1 MSIEQKMF
9 GSLPDGTKIH
19 LYTLTNTN
27 GVRIQAMEYGAR
39 VVSIQVPDRKGNL
52 GNVVLGHDTLEEY
65 LADGDFLGAAVGRY
79 ANRIAG
85 GKAEIDGTL
94 YSLSQNENG
103 NTLHGGFQGFHQ
115 KAWRLKCSNNDD
127 EAPSITFAYRSADG
141 EEGFP
146 GNLDVSICYTLTTD
160 NALVIDYTAKTDVST
175 LVNLTNHSF
184 FNLTSD
190 PARDILSHELQ
201 IHADFVTAAG
211 EGLIPT
217 GELVPVAGTPADF
230 RKAKTVGQDIRAN
243 DPFLR
248 QCNGYDHNFVLAGEP
263 GRKKAAEVYD
273 QSTGRVMLVFTDMPG
288 MQLYTA
294 NGFSEG
300 VCANGGVPLQAH
312 HALCLET
319 QFFPD
324 SPHHANFPSAV
335 LHPGEVY
342 RHTTTY
348 KFEVRK

>member
-184 FNLTSD
+184 FNLTGD

-217 GELVPVAGTPADF
+217 GELVPVAGTPGGFPQGKND
-230 RKAKTVGQDIRAN
+230 RTGYSGQR
-243 DPFLR
+243 P
-248 QCNGYDHNFVLAGEP
+248 VLAPVQRLRSQFCLGWGVWPEEGGGSLRPVYGARHAGVHRHARHAALHGKRLFRGRLCQWRRSPSGTPCALP
-263 GRKKAAEVYD
+263 GD
-273 QSTGRVMLVFTDMPG
+273 
-288 MQLYTA
+288 
-294 NGFSEG
+294 
-300 VCANGGVPLQAH
+300 
-312 HALCLET
+312 
-319 QFFPD
+319 
-324 SPHHANFPSAV
+324 AV
-335 LHPGEVY
+335 LPGFTSPRQFPQCCPPSRRSIPAY
-342 RHTTTY
+342 HHIQI
-348 KFEVRK
+348 

>member
-1 MSIEQKMF
+1 MSIEQKTF
-9 GSLPDGTKIH
+9 GTMPDGTKIN
-19 LYTLTNTN
+19 LYTLKNTS
-27 GVRIQAMEYGAR
+27 GVSVQTMEYGAR
-39 VVSIQVPDRKGNL
+39 VVSILVPDRKGVL

-65 LADGDFLGAAVGRY
+65 LADGDFLGATVGRY

-85 GKAEIDGTL
+85 GQAEIDGTV

-115 KAWRLKCSNNDD
+115 KVWRLKCSDNDD

-146 GNLDVSICYTLTTD
+146 GNLDISIRYTLTTD
-160 NALVIDYTAKTDVST
+160 NALVIDYTAKTDAAT
-175 LVNLTNHSF
+175 FVNLTNHSF
-184 FNLTSD
+184 FNLTGN

-201 IHADFVTAAG
+201 INADYVTAASG
-211 EGLIPT
+211 NLIPT
-217 GELVPVAGTPADF
+217 GELTPVAGTAADF
-230 RKAKTVGQDIRAN
+230 RKAKTVGQDIHAD

-248 QCNGYDHNFVLAGEP
+248 QCNGYDHNFVLSGEP
-263 GRKKAAEVYD
+263 GMKKVAEVFD
-273 QSTGRVMLVFTDMPG
+273 QSTGRVMLTFTDMPG

-294 NGFSEG
+294 NGFPDG
-300 VCANGGVPLQAH
+300 IYVNGGIPLQAH

-319 QFFPD
+319 QFYPD
-324 SPHHANFPSAV
+324 SPNHEHFPSAV
-335 LHPGEVY
+335 LHPDETY

-348 KFEVRK
+348 KFEVR

>member
-1 MSIEQKMF
+1 MSIEQKTF
-9 GSLPDGTKIH
+9 GTMPDGTKIH
-19 LYTLTNTN
+19 LYTLKNTN
-27 GVRIQAMEYGAR
+27 GACIQAMEYGAR
-39 VVSIQVPDRKGNL
+39 VVSIQVPDRKGTF

-79 ANRIAG
+79 ANLIG
-85 GKAEIDGTL
+85 GVTAEIDGTP
-94 YSLSQNENG
+94 YSFSQNENG

-115 KAWRLKCSNNDD
+115 KVWRLKCSNNDD
-127 EAPSITFAYRSADG
+127 EAPSITFAYRSIDG

-160 NALVIDYTAKTDVST
+160 NALVIDYKAKTDAST
-175 LVNLTNHSF
+175 LVNLTNHRF
-184 FNLTSD
+184 FNLTGD

-201 IHADFVTAAG
+201 IYADHFTAAG
-211 EGLIPT
+211 QDLVPT
-217 GELVPVAGTPADF
+217 GEFTPVAGTPADF
-230 RKAKTVGQDIRAN
+230 RTAKTIGQDIRAA

-248 QCNGYDHNFVLAGEP
+248 KCNGYDHNFVLAGES

-300 VCANGGVPLQAH
+300 VVANGGIPLQAH

-324 SPHHANFPSAV
+324 APHHENFPSAV
-335 LHPGEVY
+335 LRPGEVY
-342 RHTTTY
+342 QHTTTY
-348 KFEVRK
+348 KFAVRK

>member
-184 FNLTSD
+184 FNLTGD

-211 EGLIPT
+211 DGLIPT
-217 GELVPVAGTPADF
+217 GELSRSRYPGGFPQGKNDRTGYSGQRPVLAPVQRLRSQFCLGWGAWPEEGGGGLRPVYGARHAGVHRHARHAALHGKRLFRGRLCQWRRSPSGTPCA
-230 RKAKTVGQDIRAN
+230 
-243 DPFLR
+243 L
-248 QCNGYDHNFVLAGEP
+248 P
-263 GRKKAAEVYD
+263 GD
-273 QSTGRVMLVFTDMPG
+273 
-288 MQLYTA
+288 
-294 NGFSEG
+294 
-300 VCANGGVPLQAH
+300 
-312 HALCLET
+312 
-319 QFFPD
+319 
-324 SPHHANFPSAV
+324 AV
-335 LHPGEVY
+335 LPGFTSPRQFPQCCPPSRRSIPAY
-342 RHTTTY
+342 HHIQI
-348 KFEVRK
+348 

>member
-1 MSIEQKMF
+1 MSIEQKTF
-9 GSLPDGTKIH
+9 GTMPDGTKIH
-19 LYTLTNTN
+19 LYTLKNTN
-27 GVRIQAMEYGAR
+27 GACIQAMEYGAR
-39 VVSIQVPDRKGNL
+39 VVSIQVPDRKGTF

-79 ANRIAG
+79 ANRIG
-85 GKAEIDGTL
+85 GGTAEIDGTP
-94 YSLSQNENG
+94 YSFSQNENG

-115 KAWRLKCSNNDD
+115 KVWRLKCSNNDD
-127 EAPSITFAYRSADG
+127 EAPSITFAYRSIDG

-160 NALVIDYTAKTDVST
+160 NALVIDYKAKTDAPT

-184 FNLTSD
+184 FNLTGD

-201 IHADFVTAAG
+201 IYADHFTAAG
-211 EGLIPT
+211 QDLVPT
-217 GELVPVAGTPADF
+217 GEFAPVAGTPADF
-230 RKAKTVGQDIRAN
+230 RTAKTIGQDIRAA
-243 DPFLR
+243 DAFLR
-248 QCNGYDHNFVLAGEP
+248 KCNGYDHNFVLAGEP

-300 VCANGGVPLQAH
+300 VVANGGIPLQAH

-324 SPHHANFPSAV
+324 APHHENFPSAV
-335 LHPGEVY
+335 LRPGEVY
-342 RHTTTY
+342 QHTTTY

>member
-184 FNLTSD
+184 FNLTGD

-217 GELVPVAGTPADF
+217 GELVPVAVPRRISARQKRSDRIFGPTTRSCASATATITILSWLGVWPEEGGGSLRPVYGARHAGVHRHARHAALHGKRLFRGRLCQWRRSPSGTPCALPGDAVLPGF
-230 RKAKTVGQDIRAN
+230 TS
-243 DPFLR
+243 PR
-248 QCNGYDHNFVLAGEP
+248 Q
-263 GRKKAAEVYD
+263 
-273 QSTGRVMLVFTDMPG
+273 
-288 MQLYTA
+288 
-294 NGFSEG
+294 
-300 VCANGGVPLQAH
+300 
-312 HALCLET
+312 
-319 QFFPD
+319 
-324 SPHHANFPSAV
+324 FPSAV